1 MGQIDEAVRQE
12 DQCQQQQ
19 DEEKAFFR
27 CVELVQ
33 MAIRGTEFK
42 AEDIQDLMYF
52 LRVTEY
58 FKEQK

>member
-1 MGQIDEAVRQE
+1 MNSDEQM
-12 DQCQQQQ
+12 QQAQ

-27 CVELVQ
+27 AIELTQ

-58 FKEQK
+58 FKEKK